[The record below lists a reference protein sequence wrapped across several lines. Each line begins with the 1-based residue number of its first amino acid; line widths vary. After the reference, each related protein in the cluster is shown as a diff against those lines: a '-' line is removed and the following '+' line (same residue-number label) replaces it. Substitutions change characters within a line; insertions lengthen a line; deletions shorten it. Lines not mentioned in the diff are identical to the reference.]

1 MPSRF
6 SIRTLLLG
14 MIMVAFSCALYIVIC
29 RNGISEASVMRI
41 KPGMHKSELIEML
54 GKPHRIYPTGY
65 WEYDVWGFSG
75 FALGSVSKLVLI

>member
-1 MPSRF
+1 
-6 SIRTLLLG
+6 
-14 MIMVAFSCALYIVIC
+14 
-29 RNGISEASVMRI
+29 MRI

-75 FALGSVSKLVLI
+75 FTLGSVSKLVLI